1 MYIDPA
7 EQAGFFVFIPTM
19 LRDNRKDYESK
30 KVAIQGIKGSFH
42 AVAAF
47 RYFSQCRLDI
57 IECETF
63 EDIIYSLCNRRAD
76 YGVMAI
82 ENTVAG
88 TILRNYELLRD
99 NPVKIIGEE
108 YLRIKQNLLSL
119 PGQQLKDINQV
130 HSHHM
135 AISQCRDFFKQYP
148 WIKLVESVDTAQS
161 AKEIRLN
168 NLKGFGAI
176 AGEMAAE
183 IYQLEVLAS
192 GIETNKRNYTRFLI
206 IANSDLN
213 EKNTYNNEDFYKITK
228 ASLCFS
234 LPHSK
239 GSLAGVLTIL
249 ADNGMNLT
257 KIQSLPIIGKEF
269 QYFFIVDV
277 TFENYSNYQKGLTVI
292 SKQVIDLQILGEY
305 AHSIESL
312 ENIHN

>member
-42 AVAAF
+42 EVAAC
-47 RYFSQCRLDI
+47 RYFSQCQLDI

-63 EDIIYSLCNRRAD
+63 EEIISSLCNRKAD

-99 NPVKIIGEE
+99 NPVRIIGEE
-108 YLRIKQNLLSL
+108 YLRIKQNLLCF
-119 PGQQLKDINQV
+119 PGQQLKDISEV

-135 AISQCRDFFKQYP
+135 AISQCREFFKQYP
-148 WIKLVESVDTAQS
+148 SIKLVESVDTAQS

-183 IYQLEVLAS
+183 MYQLEVLAS

-206 IANSDLN
+206 LVNS
-213 EKNTYNNEDFYKITK
+213 EKNKNNIDNADTSSQTNK

-239 GSLAGVLTIL
+239 GSLAEVLTIL
-249 ADNGMNLT
+249 ANNEMNLT

-277 TFENYSNYQKGLTVI
+277 TFDNYSHYQKGLTEI
-292 SKQVIDLQILGEY
+292 SKKVIDLQILGEY